1 MAVKGPQRIADL
13 AGWAFRKVT
22 VWESGAEADVD
33 ASPTITSGDGV
44 PSAAEVDGSIYLRT
58 GGNGVLYIRVSGAW
72 VAVTTA

>member
-1 MAVKGPQRIADL
+1 MAAGPFRIANA
-13 AGWAFRKVT
+13 AGRAFRKIT
-22 VWESGAEADVD
+22 VWESGDEKDVA

-58 GGNGVLYIRVSGAW
+58 GGSGVLYVRASGAW